1 MRRRRLVIAL
11 GLLLI
16 PLLHPL
22 VASGHATLLLSDP
35 AGGSTLSR
43 PPALVRLVFSE
54 AVQGSEPALVV
65 YGPSGRRVER
75 GPPRAQGS
83 EAIVAMRA
91 DGQGTYLV
99 RWSVV
104 AADTHP
110 TGGSFTFTVG
120 RAGGPFSNAP
130 GSAGGLTLGDL
141 AGIAARWLHLAGYA
155 LAFGPVAFEMVALR
169 PRALLADGPI
179 GRRLW
184 RLVTAGLIALLLA
197 EPLTLLAQ
205 ALSLSATAPLDASL
219 LGSILA
225 SGAGRAL
232 GQRLGAAL
240 GLWALIGL
248 ARAGATQ
255 APAAIL
261 ALGLGLGL
269 AVISGQTS
277 HALDVTAVA
286 PALSLG
292 VNALHVAAMGLWLG
306 GLIALL
312 AVWPL
317 TPPPSRAALTARF
330 GRLAALALGALG
342 CSGVALAVLHVGG
355 VAGLVGSAYGRVLL
369 AKTALACAG
378 VALALLGARAGG
390 GGPTW
395 WRREVAALA
404 GVLALAALMIALPPP
419 G

>member
-1 MRRRRLVIAL
+1 MRGRRLVIAL

-35 AGGSTLSR
+35 AGGSMLSR

-54 AVQGSEPALVV
+54 AVQGSGPAVVV

-75 GPPRAQGS
+75 GPPRAQGN
-83 EAIVAMRA
+83 ETIVAMRA

-120 RAGGPFSNAP
+120 HAGGPFSNAP

-141 AGIAARWLHLAGYA
+141 VGVAARWLHLAGYA

-169 PRALLADGPI
+169 PRAMLADGPI

-184 RLVTAGLIALLLA
+184 RLVTAGLITLLLA
-197 EPLTLLAQ
+197 EPLALLAQ
-205 ALSLSATAPLDASL
+205 VLSLSATAPLEASL

-261 ALGLGLGL
+261 ALGLGL

-330 GRLAALALGALG
+330 GRLAALTLGALG

-355 VAGLVGSAYGRVLL
+355 VAGLVGGAYGRVLL

-378 VALALLGARAGG
+378 VALALRGARAGD

>member
-1 MRRRRLVIAL
+1 MRGRRLVIAL

-43 PPALVRLVFSE
+43 SPALVRLVFSE
-54 AVQGSEPALVV
+54 AVQGSGPAVVV

-83 EAIVAMRA
+83 EAIVAIRA
-91 DGQGTYLV
+91 DGQGAYLV

-120 RAGGPFSNAP
+120 HAGGPFSNAP
-130 GSAGGLTLGDL
+130 GRAGGLTLGDL
-141 AGIAARWLHLAGYA
+141 VGVAARWLHLAGYA

-169 PRALLADGPI
+169 PRALLLADGPI

-197 EPLTLLAQ
+197 EPLALLAQ
-205 ALSLSATAPLDASL
+205 ALSLSATAPLEASL

-261 ALGLGLGL
+261 ALGLGL

-317 TPPPSRAALTARF
+317 TPPPSRAALTVRF

-355 VAGLVGSAYGRVLL
+355 VAGLVGGAYGRVLL

-378 VALALLGARAGG
+378 VALALRGARAGG

-419 G
+419 S